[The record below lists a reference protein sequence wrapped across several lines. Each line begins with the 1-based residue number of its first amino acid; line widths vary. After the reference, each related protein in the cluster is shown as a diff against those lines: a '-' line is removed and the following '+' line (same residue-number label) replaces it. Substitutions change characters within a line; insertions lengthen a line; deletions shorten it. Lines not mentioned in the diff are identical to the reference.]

1 MVKVLKTEKKQSL
14 DDSLDLSTFKS
25 NSNLNSDTYK
35 KIFTV
40 SSLNKTFLNKKRFK
54 INKKHSKI
62 KNLSNHKNIN
72 GYWDKNEHN
81 KFIEALYIYNCDWDK
96 ITNYIGN
103 RTYYQIISHSQK
115 FFLKLKK
122 FKDDELG
129 LDFTSTYIYNLNMIL
144 DMVKEKEASLNI
156 NKRLLQIISEKISF
170 GKNIKRKKEEEQILP
185 DTVITNLNNFDL
197 FNPLCNDNYFDCNFI
212 HHNSEYYNNKVEEK
226 KNKISNSFE
235 SNLSPTI
242 VDIEKEAEEIS
253 LLNIDN
259 IKNIIFLQL

>member
-25 NSNLNSDTYK
+25 NSNLNSDSYK

-103 RTYYQIISHSQK
+103 RTYYQIISHMQK

-122 FKDDELG
+122 FKDDKLG

-156 NKRLLQIISEKISF
+156 NK
-170 GKNIKRKKEEEQILP
+170 
-185 DTVITNLNNFDL
+185 
-197 FNPLCNDNYFDCNFI
+197 
-212 HHNSEYYNNKVEEK
+212 
-226 KNKISNSFE
+226 
-235 SNLSPTI
+235 
-242 VDIEKEAEEIS
+242 S
-253 LLNIDN
+253 LL
-259 IKNIIFLQL
+259 

>member
-40 SSLNKTFLNKKRFK
+40 SSLNKAFLNKKRFK

-129 LDFTSTYIYNLNMIL
+129 LDFTSTYIYNFNMIL
-144 DMVKEKEASLNI
+144 DMVKEKEASLN
-156 NKRLLQIISEKISF
+156 
-170 GKNIKRKKEEEQILP
+170 
-185 DTVITNLNNFDL
+185 V
-197 FNPLCNDNYFDCNFI
+197 
-212 HHNSEYYNNKVEEK
+212 
-226 KNKISNSFE
+226 
-235 SNLSPTI
+235 
-242 VDIEKEAEEIS
+242 
-253 LLNIDN
+253 
-259 IKNIIFLQL
+259 

>member
-1 MVKVLKTEKKQSL
+1 MFKVLKTEQKTTS
-14 DDSLDLSTFKS
+14 DDSLHSSTFKS
-25 NSNLNSDTYK
+25 SSNLNSDTYK
-35 KIFTV
+35 KVFIV
-40 SSLNKTFLNKKRFK
+40 SSLNKKFLNKKRFK
-54 INKKHSKI
+54 TNRKDSRI
-62 KNLSNHKNIN
+62 SNRKNIH

-156 NKRLLQIISEKISF
+156 NERLLQIISEKISF
-170 GKNIKRKKEEEQILP
+170 GKNIKRKKEEELLSGAAQ
-185 DTVITNLNNFDL
+185 NNFDL
-197 FNPLCNDNYFDCNFI
+197 FNPLYNENNFSCNFNKYNSEDYNYEVEENKDGDNYF
-212 HHNSEYYNNKVEEK
+212 SE
-226 KNKISNSFE
+226 F
-235 SNLSPTI
+235 NLSPTDG
-242 VDIEKEAEEIS
+242 DIEKEADEIS
-253 LLNIDN
+253 LLNIN
-259 IKNIIFLQL
+259 NRKNIIFLQL